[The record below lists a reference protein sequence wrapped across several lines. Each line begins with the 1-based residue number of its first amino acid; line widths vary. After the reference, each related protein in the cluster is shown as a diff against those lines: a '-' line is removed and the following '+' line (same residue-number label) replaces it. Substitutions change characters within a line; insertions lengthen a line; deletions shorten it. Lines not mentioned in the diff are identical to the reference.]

1 MKYKVLIVDDDEEIR
16 KYYKNIF
23 LGNNMEVLEANDGL
37 EGLEIATE
45 NDINLIMTGIAMP
58 KMNGFDLI
66 EMLRKNI
73 KTASIPVIIFSH
85 LGRKE
90 DQEKAREIGLRDF
103 IIKGFTTPIEIVNL
117 IRSRI
122 EGNKEIK
129 EYLLDINETKMDT
142 QKIIQDIGLNPSLRC
157 PKHPNEKMAL
167 LLIAESKKPGE
178 FMAKF
183 ICPQEK

>member
-23 LGNNMEVLEANDGL
+23 LENNLDVLEANDGL
-37 EGLEIATE
+37 AGLNIAVE
-45 NDINLIMTGIAMP
+45 NDVNLIMTGIAMP

-73 KTASIPVIIFSH
+73 RTANIPIIIFSH

-90 DQEKAREIGLRDF
+90 DQEKAKEIGIKDF
-103 IIKGFTTPIEIVNL
+103 IIKGFNTPIEIVNL
-117 IRSRI
+117 IRGRI
-122 EGNKEIK
+122 EGNKEIR
-129 EYLLDINETKMDT
+129 EYALDINETRMDT
-142 QKIIQDIGLNPSLRC
+142 QKIIQDLGLNPSLRC

-167 LLIAESKKPGE
+167 LLIADPEKPGE
-178 FMAKF
+178 FRAKF
-183 ICPQEK
+183 ICPQER